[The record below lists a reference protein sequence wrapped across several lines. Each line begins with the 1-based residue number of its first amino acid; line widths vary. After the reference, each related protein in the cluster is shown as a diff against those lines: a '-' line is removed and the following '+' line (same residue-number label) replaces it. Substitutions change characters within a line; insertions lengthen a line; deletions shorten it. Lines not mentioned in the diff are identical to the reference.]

1 MKCNASTNSIHI
13 DIKAFCKGRIKEA
26 FGQGLVA
33 RGQHIILSDDISS
46 ARTYQQAAVL
56 SPQLSFMATSMSL
69 DQWIQSGFQ
78 PYSAI
83 SQQLPFGIQVL
94 TLSKWKSENQI
105 LLRLQHIYSKER
117 FFFSEDDFMFHVEFI
132 LLILILLG

>member
-1 MKCNASTNSIHI
+1 M
-13 DIKAFCKGRIKEA
+13 
-26 FGQGLVA
+26 A
-33 RGQHIILSDDISS
+33 RGQHIILSDDILS

-117 FFFSEDDFMFHVEFI
+117 
-132 LLILILLG
+132 

>member
-1 MKCNASTNSIHI
+1 M
-13 DIKAFCKGRIKEA
+13 
-26 FGQGLVA
+26 A
-33 RGQHIILSDDISS
+33 RGQHIILSDDNSS

-56 SPQLSFMATSMSL
+56 SPQLSFIATSMSL

-117 FFFSEDDFMFHVEFI
+117 FFFSKDDFMFHVEFI